1 MRLFLVA
8 SKPADAVTFGFLPAA
23 ARLGLDVVLL
33 TDQPDECASALAA
46 GPSRLDSQAEPWI
59 VGCDVRDAS
68 ALIGQIAGLRT
79 PDAIFT
85 NSDRL
90 GVQTALAAD
99 YFGVPGKDWRA
110 CMRARDKLLM
120 RRRLAHSGA
129 EQVTAVEI
137 EEGPVPARLRYPVVV
152 KPAEEVADDPVML
165 VHGPDELARRRAEVS
180 GRLICEEFLPGT
192 PRTLETLGDGRVT
205 WLLGGFRIRVSAP
218 PFFIEERLTWDPLPP
233 GGERDQVSA
242 ALDDL
247 DVSFG
252 AAHTEFI
259 DDGQGGATLV
269 GVNDRVIG
277 DHGDFLLAS
286 LLGMDLFEWVLRVH
300 LGQPLPDGPPLP
312 HGPPL
317 PDGAQPG
324 RGHAV
329 ADYVVAGQPGVLRAA
344 PPAGP
349 MAGAEPGVELGYWPL
364 RQPGERITVTHS
376 NRDYL
381 GVITAVG
388 PDRAAVERSV
398 AAARSGGCWV
408 VS

>member
-1 MRLFLVA
+1 VRLFLVA
-8 SKPADAVTFGFLPAA
+8 SEPTDAVTFGFLPAA

-33 TDQPDECASALAA
+33 TDQPDEHARALAA
-46 GPSRLDSQAEPWI
+46 GPSRLDSQAKPWI
-59 VGCDVRDAS
+59 VACDVRDAS
-68 ALIGQIAGLRT
+68 ALIGQIAGLRA

-110 CMRARDKLLM
+110 CLRSRDKLLM
-120 RRRLAHSGA
+120 RRRLAHSGVA
-129 EQVTAVEI
+129 AVEI
-137 EEGPVPARLRYPVVV
+137 GSVPARLRYPVVV
-152 KPAEEVADDPVML
+152 KPADDPVTL
-165 VHGPDELARRRAEVS
+165 VRGPDELARRRAEVS

-205 WLLGGFRIRVSAP
+205 WVFGGFRTRVSAP
-218 PFFIEERLTWDPLPP
+218 PFFIKERLTWDPLPP

-242 ALDDL
+242 ALGEL
-247 DVSFG
+247 GVSFG

-269 GVNDRVIG
+269 GVNDRLIG

-286 LLGMDLFEWVLRVH
+286 LLGMDLFECVLRVH
-300 LGQPLPDGPPLP
+300 IGQPLPDGPPLQDGP
-312 HGPPL
+312 RLPDGPPL
-317 PDGAQPG
+317 QDGPSAA

-344 PPAGP
+344 PSVGP

-364 RQPGERITVTHS
+364 RQPGERIAVTHS

-398 AAARSGGCWV
+398 AAGRSGGVWV

>member
-1 MRLFLVA
+1 VRLFLVA
-8 SKPADAVTFGFLPAA
+8 SQPGDAVTLGFLPAA

-33 TDQPDECASALAA
+33 TDQPDEHARALAA
-46 GPSRLDSQAEPWI
+46 GPSRLNSQAEPWI
-59 VGCDVRDAS
+59 VACDVRDAS
-68 ALIGQIAGLRT
+68 ALIGQIAGLRA

-85 NSDRL
+85 NSGRL
-90 GVQTALAAD
+90 GVATALAAD

-110 CMRARDKLLM
+110 CLRARDKLLM
-120 RRRLAHSGA
+120 RRRLAQSG
-129 EQVTAVEI
+129 TVEI
-137 EEGPVPARLRYPVVV
+137 EEGSVPARLRYPVVV
-152 KPAEEVADDPVML
+152 KPADGVAVTL
-165 VHGPDELARRRAEVS
+165 VRGPDELARRRAEVS

-192 PRTLETLGDGRVT
+192 PRTLETLGDGRST

-218 PFFIEERLTWDPLPP
+218 PFFIKERLTWDPLPP

-242 ALDDL
+242 ALDEL
-247 DVSFG
+247 GVSFG

-269 GVNDRVIG
+269 GVNDRLIG
-277 DHGDFLLAS
+277 DHGDFLLGK
-286 LLGMDLFEWVLRVH
+286 LLGMDLFECVLRVH
-300 LGQPLPDGPPLP
+300 LGQRLPDGRP
-312 HGPPL
+312 
-317 PDGAQPG
+317 AG
-324 RGHAV
+324 RGHGV
-329 ADYVVAGQPGVLRAA
+329 ADYVVAGQSGVLRAA

-364 RQPGERITVTHS
+364 RQPGERIAVTHS

-388 PDRAAVERSV
+388 PDRDAVERSV
-398 AAARSGGCWV
+398 ATARSRGGWP